1 MLLVAET
8 RSNLGG
14 ASLDHHKTSLTDVTR
29 LHRDRRGGA
38 GIGSFKLFDIFI
50 IGHGE
55 RNGSKV
61 DKLAWPVSVTD
72 VSDNPKTL
80 RR

>member
-1 MLLVAET
+1 MFAG
-8 RSNLGG
+8 LGTLKVQRREERAKG
-14 ASLDHHKTSLTDVTR
+14 LQIHQWVR

-55 RNGSKV
+55 MNGSRV

-72 VSDNPKTL
+72 VSDTPKTL